1 MLIVLSNAFRTS
13 LCGWIPIINYQKYKI
28 MQVQDLSAEQLTQLK
43 QEYLLQTNDSI
54 SWEELAIAD
63 QLISDD
69 FIIEEYSGISFISE
83 DF

>member
-1 MLIVLSNAFRTS
+1 
-13 LCGWIPIINYQKYKI
+13 
-28 MQVQDLSAEQLTQLK
+28 MQVQDLSAEQLTLLK

-69 FIIEEYSGISFISE
+69 FIIEEYSGISFVRE

>member
-1 MLIVLSNAFRTS
+1 
-13 LCGWIPIINYQKYKI
+13 

-69 FIIEEYSGISFISE
+69 FIIEEYSGISFVRE

>member
-1 MLIVLSNAFRTS
+1 
-13 LCGWIPIINYQKYKI
+13 

-43 QEYLLQTNDSI
+43 QEYLQQTNDSI

-69 FIIEEYSGISFISE
+69 FIIEEYSGISFVSE

>member
-1 MLIVLSNAFRTS
+1 MWQRA
-13 LCGWIPIINYQKYKI
+13 IINYQKYKI

-69 FIIEEYSGISFISE
+69 FIIEEYSGISFVRE